1 MNINRNN
8 YEVFFLLY
16 VDQELNE
23 AEKLEVEAFLL
34 SNPDLQVE
42 MDMLSSVVLPQD
54 IPAAVFPDKSRL
66 FRTEDTNSLVNVS
79 NHESYFVQY
88 TDDELK
94 NEEKAAT
101 EQFVYNNPEFQA
113 EFELIQKTKLTPDT
127 SIVFPNK
134 DLLYRI
140 AEEERVRPIFPVWT
154 QYAAAAL
161 VILSLGV
168 FWMSQEKNPSS
179 SIARTEIGKENIQPV
194 PTESKPDLAATQ
206 EAPALTPE
214 KEIRSEPLLPQKNN
228 ETVTASDQ
236 LAIIQKNSNPATK
249 SAQTKTILLDAS
261 LPEKSGGVR
270 LPTTGSIANIM
281 EEPDAGSIAK
291 LEVPNPKDRIIPVKP
306 DDQTIIVVAMNDQ
319 NGDDFVFVPG
329 KEVVRKTPLRG
340 LLRKASRF
348 IDKNNPLSEDRA
360 KSGVFTASNE
370 Q

>member
-23 AEKLEVEAFLL
+23 ADKLEVEEFLL

-42 MDMLSSVVLPQD
+42 MEMLSSVILPQETA
-54 IPAAVFPDKSRL
+54 ITVFPDKSKL
-66 FRTEDTNSLVNVS
+66 FRTEDTNSLVNIS
-79 NHESYFVQY
+79 NHESFFVQY

-101 EQFVYNNPEFQA
+101 EQFVYTNPEFQA

-134 DLLYRI
+134 DLLYRK
-140 AEEERVRPIFPVWT
+140 EDNRVRPIFPVWT
-154 QYAAAAL
+154 RYAAAAL
-161 VILSLGV
+161 IVLSVGV
-168 FWMSQEKNPSS
+168 FWMSQEKNPTSS
-179 SIARTEIGKENIQPV
+179 VARTEAGKESIQPV
-194 PTESKPDLAATQ
+194 PTESKPDLTASL
-206 EAPALTPE
+206 EAPVETAE
-214 KEIRSEPLLPQKNN
+214 KEISIETLLPKKNQLG
-228 ETVTASDQ
+228 VADSDQ
-236 LAIIQKNSNPATK
+236 LAVNQKKSNPLAKPTT
-249 SAQTKTILLDAS
+249 SNAALPAAS
-261 LPEKSGGVR
+261 LPELSGAVS
-270 LPTTGSIANIM
+270 LPAIGSIANNM

-291 LEVPNPKDRIIPVKP
+291 LEVPNPKDRIIPVNTS
-306 DDQTIIVVAMNDQ
+306 DQPIIVVAMNDQ

>member
-23 AEKLEVEAFLL
+23 AEKLEVEEFLR

-42 MDMLSSVVLPQD
+42 MDMLSSVVLPQET
-54 IPAAVFPDKSRL
+54 PTAVFPDKSRL
-66 FRTEDTNSLVNVS
+66 FRTEDTNSLVNIS
-79 NHESYFVQY
+79 NHESFFVQY
-88 TDDELK
+88 TDDELN

-101 EQFVYNNPEFQA
+101 EQFVYTNPEFQA
-113 EFELIQKTKLTPDT
+113 EFELIQKTKLRPDT
-127 SIVFPNK
+127 GIVFPDK
-134 DLLYRI
+134 DLLYRK
-140 AEEERVRPIFPVWT
+140 EESRVRPMFPVWAR
-154 QYAAAAL
+154 YAAAAL
-161 VILSLGV
+161 LVLSLGV
-168 FWMSQEKNPSS
+168 FWMRQEKNSTT
-179 SIARTEIGKENIQPV
+179 SIASTESGKENIHPA
-194 PTESKPDLAATQ
+194 PTESRPDLAARLK
-206 EAPALTPE
+206 EPAEKLE
-214 KEIRSEPLLPQKNN
+214 KEVKIETQLPQKNQHGAA
-228 ETVTASDQ
+228 VSDQ
-236 LAIIQKNSNPATK
+236 LAVNQKKSNPATK
-249 SAQTKTILLDAS
+249 PTTSNTALPAAS
-261 LPEKSGGVR
+261 LPELSGAVR
-270 LPTTGSIANIM
+270 LPAIGSIAHKI

-291 LEVPNPKDRIIPVKP
+291 LEVPNPKDRIIPVKTS
-306 DDQTIIVVAMNDQ
+306 DQTIIVVAMNDQ